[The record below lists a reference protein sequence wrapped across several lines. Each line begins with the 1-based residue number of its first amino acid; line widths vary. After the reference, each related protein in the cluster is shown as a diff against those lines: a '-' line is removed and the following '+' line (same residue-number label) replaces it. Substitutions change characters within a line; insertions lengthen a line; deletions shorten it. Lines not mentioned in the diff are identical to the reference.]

1 MPKRKAIKK
10 SIWLPS
16 VLTLYFLA
24 MAIIFGP
31 DLIRNG
37 ETLRFIIV
45 SVIEIAII
53 IAVHFFY
60 RHRER
65 HNF

>member
-1 MPKRKAIKK
+1 MQNRKAIKK

-37 ETLRFIIV
+37 EITRFVIV

-65 HNF
+65 RNF

>member
-1 MPKRKAIKK
+1 MNNRRKIKK
-10 SIWLPS
+10 SVWLP
-16 VLTLYFLA
+16 TLLSIYFLG
-24 MAIIFGP
+24 MAIYFGP
-31 DLIRNG
+31 GLIRAG
-37 ETLRFIIV
+37 ELTRFIIV

-65 HNF
+65 Q

>member
-1 MPKRKAIKK
+1 M
-10 SIWLPS
+10 PS

-65 HNF
+65 RNF